1 MTSQKNTK
9 RIIKNT
15 LYMYIRMG
23 ITMLVG
29 LYSSRLI
36 LNALGVEN
44 YGIYNVVGS
53 LIVAFTFISVP
64 LSGATQRFLNYEMG
78 KGDFFKLV
86 KVFNLSFYSFVLLA
100 GCLFIIIEITGLWYI
115 NNKMQLPV
123 GRMNAAVWTFQFTLI
138 SFTVNLLKTPFES
151 LVIANEEFS
160 FYAYLGIAEAL
171 LKLLN
176 ALSLS
181 YFSYDVLKVYA
192 ANVFL
197 ISFFVFL
204 SFFLFCRK
212 KFKLV
217 GLRYPSKIWDSK
229 LFKEMLSFSGW
240 SLFSGVA
247 TITATQGVNI
257 LINAFFGVVTNAAMG
272 IANQVSACINMFA
285 VNFQK
290 TFNPQIVK
298 LYASENLIEMRMFVS
313 QTSKFSYLLLFMIV
327 CPAIFNM
334 DFILRLWLI
343 NPPPEAKI
351 FCSLL
356 LIWQLLESLMAP
368 MWTSINAT
376 GRIKKYHLVMN
387 PIILSVILLS
397 FASLKLGYPAY
408 SVIIVKI
415 IVDVVLLIVRLAF
428 VNRMIGLSVLFYIK
442 KTIIPISFVSFA
454 GSGSL
459 LLFFYFIENDIIR
472 LILGTISFLGI
483 FLSSTYLLC
492 LTKEERKIVSS
503 KISCFLCKK
512 DC

>member
-1 MTSQKNTK
+1 M
-9 RIIKNT
+9 RI
-15 LYMYIRMG
+15 
-23 ITMLVG
+23 
-29 LYSSRLI
+29 
-36 LNALGVEN
+36 
-44 YGIYNVVGS
+44 
-53 LIVAFTFISVP
+53 
-64 LSGATQRFLNYEMG
+64 
-78 KGDFFKLV
+78 
-86 KVFNLSFYSFVLLA
+86 
-100 GCLFIIIEITGLWYI
+100 
-115 NNKMQLPV
+115 
-123 GRMNAAVWTFQFTLI
+123 
-138 SFTVNLLKTPFES
+138 
-151 LVIANEEFS
+151 
-160 FYAYLGIAEAL
+160 
-171 LKLLN
+171 
-176 ALSLS
+176 
-181 YFSYDVLKVYA
+181 
-192 ANVFL
+192 
-197 ISFFVFL
+197 
-204 SFFLFCRK
+204 
-212 KFKLV
+212 
-217 GLRYPSKIWDSK
+217 
-229 LFKEMLSFSGW
+229 
-240 SLFSGVA
+240 
-247 TITATQGVNI
+247 
-257 LINAFFGVVTNAAMG
+257 
-272 IANQVSACINMFA
+272 
-285 VNFQK
+285 
-290 TFNPQIVK
+290 
-298 LYASENLIEMRMFVS
+298 FVS

-397 FASLKLGYPAY
+397 FASLKLGCPAY

>member
-1 MTSQKNTK
+1 
-9 RIIKNT
+9 
-15 LYMYIRMG
+15 
-23 ITMLVG
+23 MLVG

-123 GRMNAAVWTFQFTLI
+123 GRMNAAIWTFQFTLI

-197 ISFFVFL
+197 ISFFIFL

-298 LYASENLIEMRMFVS
+298 LYASENLIEMRIFVS

-454 GSGSL
+454 GSGPL

>member
-123 GRMNAAVWTFQFTLI
+123 GRMNAAIWTFQFTLI

-197 ISFFVFL
+197 ISFFIFL

-298 LYASENLIEMRMFVS
+298 LYASENLIEMRIFVS

-397 FASLKLGYPAY
+397 FASLKLGCPAY

>member
-1 MTSQKNTK
+1 
-9 RIIKNT
+9 
-15 LYMYIRMG
+15 MG